1 MSGEKAV
8 LHLIGRDCTREEA
21 AFALALAE
29 RQSATGIK
37 AVIACP
43 EDSWTSGRTTAL
55 SLPVEHLSLSS
66 AINPFEWRRVAKL
79 AQSVEADCI
88 LSHDQTSTS
97 IAGHAGRKHG
107 GMVYRRINKSASYEK
122 ADSVFHCSEYAV
134 EELPDRADA
143 KHVLLYAGGDE
154 AKAKTALDNRDK
166 ERATLKAEFCPE
178 KEKPLFLYYSADFI
192 EKNRH
197 QLLLEALPD
206 ILTKLPQVHLLLAG
220 DGEHL
225 AELERQCRIT
235 ALENDVTF
243 IEVDD
248 DPYGVM
254 TAVDIYV
261 SPRQDDP
268 AGFMTQIAMLSGRAV
283 VAARSGLNPELID
296 HDKNGILVEGETA
309 AEYCQV
315 LLDVLQNRNR
325 REHFGRMAAARAAKT
340 GLTAAMN
347 AIAEKLLS

>member
-1 MSGEKAV
+1 MSDEKAV
-8 LHLIGRDCTREEA
+8 LHLLGRDCTREEA

-29 RQSATGIK
+29 KQAATGIK
-37 AVIACP
+37 PVVACP
-43 EDSWTSGRTTAL
+43 ENSWASGRATAL
-55 SLPVEHLSLSS
+55 SLPIEHLSLSS

-79 AQSVEADCI
+79 AQSISADCI
-88 LSHDQTSTS
+88 FSHDQTSAS
-97 IAGHAGRKHG
+97 LAGHAGCKHAAFI
-107 GMVYRRINKSASYEK
+107 YRRINKSASYEK
-122 ADSVFHCSEYAV
+122 ADKICYCSEYAV
-134 EELPDRADA
+134 QELQVQGDA
-143 KHVLLYAGGDE
+143 KYALMYAGGDE
-154 AKAKTALDNRDK
+154 TRAKTALDNREK

-178 KEKPLFLYYSADFI
+178 KEKPLFLYYCADFV

-197 QLLLEALPD
+197 QLLLGAMPD

-261 SPRQDDP
+261 SPLQDDP

-283 VAARSGLNPELID
+283 VAAHSGLNPELID

-309 AEYCQV
+309 QEYCQA

-340 GLTAAMN
+340 GLTAAVN
-347 AIAEKLLS
+347 SIAESMLS